1 MGYLKIPN
9 LYKEQAV
16 LLFKRVYCL
25 EKGHGSSAN
34 VAWSDNQIRL
44 FCGGCKQDLF
54 DAIFDR
60 EALKA
65 KFIENG
71 FLDKKVVIYGE
82 GLGGRMQG
90 MKDTYGPN
98 LKFIAF
104 EVKIYDCWLS
114 VPQAEKIVK
123 DMGLEFVPYVETS
136 TDLKELDAQ
145 RDADSEI
152 AIRNGMGPGKIRE
165 GIVIRPLIELT
176 DNRGNRIIAK
186 HKRDEFRETKTPRV
200 INDPAKLKVLED
212 AESIA
217 IEWVTEMRLNHVL
230 QKIPGHSMEKMRD
243 ILTAMVDDIL
253 VEGKDEIID
262 SPAVRKA
269 ISTKTAQMYRASW
282 GAKLQDS

>member
-9 LYKEQAV
+9 LYKDQSI
-16 LLFKRVYCL
+16 LLFKRVYAL
-25 EKGHGSSAN
+25 EKAHGTSCH
-34 VAWSDNQIRL
+34 VAWDNNQIRL
-44 FCGGCKQDLF
+44 FCGGCKQTLF
-54 DAIFDR
+54 DAIFNQ
-60 EALKA
+60 EELKS

-71 FLDKKVVIYGE
+71 FLDKKVIIYGE
-82 GLGGRMQG
+82 GYGGGKMQG
-90 MKDTYGPN
+90 MQDTYGPD

-104 EVKIYDCWLS
+104 DVKIDDVWLS
-114 VPQAEKIVK
+114 VPQAADVVQK
-123 DMGLEFVPYVETS
+123 MGLDFVHYIETS

-186 HKRDEFRETKTPRV
+186 HKRDEFRETKTPRAV
-200 INDPAKLKVLED
+200 EDPAKLKTLQD

-230 QKIPGHSMEKMRD
+230 QKIPDHSLEKMRY
-243 ILTAMVDDIL
+243 IIAGMIDDIL
-253 VEGKDEIID
+253 IEGKGEIID

-269 ISTKTAQMYRASW
+269 ISTKTAVMY
-282 GAKLQDS
+282 KKKVCQILQA